1 MTRNPVVHALV
12 IVLPIGAA
20 GCATVPPDRGFD
32 RVQAAVEG
40 RIDAVPQWSLDRNAE
55 LIVQAHVDDLLA
67 SPLTPEAASEI
78 AILNSPRLRAAFA
91 RVGIASADL
100 IEAGL
105 LENPRLS
112 AAVGFPDRP
121 PSAAELDFGLTFN
134 ILRLLM
140 LPARKQIAGLQLDAA
155 TLDVADEVLRTR
167 ANAQVAFLELQGAEH
182 LASVL
187 REIALAAEA
196 SAEFAGRLREAG
208 NLSDL
213 ELANEQALYEEARL
227 AYARSLAEAAS
238 LRERLNAVLGLWGDR
253 IGWSIDDRLPE
264 LPLSEPEMA
273 DLESLAVRQR
283 FDLAATAKEV
293 ESLYAALGLQRKWR
307 YILAAD
313 AGFIAARDTDGQWV
327 FGPQLSIE
335 LPIFNQRQADIA
347 RLEAALRGAESRLEA
362 IAIDTRADVRRLLDR
377 LYALRYE
384 AEHFKE
390 TIVPLRQRITG
401 LTQEQYNFMLMD
413 TFDLLAAKRAE
424 SDAYRAYLTTIR
436 DYWITRAELERAV
449 GGGLPIGLEADEA
462 DADLPA
468 TPSPDQPADTQH
480 THEHGDL

>member
-1 MTRNPVVHALV
+1 MAF
-12 IVLPIGAA
+12 GAA
-20 GCATVPPDRGFD
+20 GCASVPPDRGFD
-32 RVQAAVEG
+32 RVQTVMEG
-40 RIDAVPQWSLDRNAE
+40 RIDAIPQWPMDHDAE
-55 LIVQAHVDDLLA
+55 RVVQARVDDLLA
-67 SPLTPEAASEI
+67 APLTPEAAGEI
-78 AILNSPRLRAAFA
+78 AILNNRRLRAAFA

-100 IEAGL
+100 IEAGI
-105 LENPRLS
+105 LENPSLS
-112 AAVGFPDRP
+112 SAIGFPDSP
-121 PSAAELDFGLTFN
+121 PSRTELDFGLTFN
-134 ILRLLM
+134 LLRLLM

-167 ANAQVAFLELQGAEH
+167 ADAQTAFLELQAAEH
-182 LASVL
+182 LTSVL

-196 SAEFAGRLREAG
+196 SAEFAHRLHQAG

-213 ELANEQALYEEARL
+213 DLANEQALYEEARL
-227 AYARSLAEAAS
+227 AYGRSLADAAS

-253 IGWSIDDRLPE
+253 TNWSIADRLPE
-264 LPLSEPEMA
+264 LPPSEPDMVE
-273 DLESLAVRQR
+273 LESLAVRQR

-327 FGPQLSIE
+327 FGPQLSVEI
-335 LPIFNQRQADIA
+335 PVFNQRQADIA

-362 IAIDTRADVRRLLDR
+362 IAIETRADVRRLLDR

-384 AEHFKE
+384 AEHYK
-390 TIVPLRQRITG
+390 TRVVPLRQRVTS

-424 SDAYRAYLTTIR
+424 SDSYRAYLAVIR

-449 GGGLPIGLEADEA
+449 GGRLPSS
-462 DADLPA
+462 DAKGS
-468 TPSPDQPADTQH
+468 PSSEEPPRRPEDAQH
-480 THEHGDL
+480 DHEHGGE

>member
-1 MTRNPVVHALV
+1 MAF
-12 IVLPIGAA
+12 GGA
-20 GCATVPPDRGFD
+20 GCASVPPDRGSD
-32 RVQAAVEG
+32 RVQTLVEG
-40 RIDAVPQWSLDRNAE
+40 RVEAVPRWPMDHDAE
-55 LIVQAHVDDLLA
+55 RVVQARVDDLLA
-67 SPLTPEAASEI
+67 APLTPEAVSEI
-78 AILNSPRLRAAFA
+78 AILNNRRLRAAFA

-105 LENPRLS
+105 LENPSLS
-112 AAVGFPDRP
+112 SAFGFPEGS
-121 PSAAELDFGLTFN
+121 PSVTELDFGLTFN

-155 TLDVADEVLRTR
+155 TLDVADAVLRTR
-167 ANAQVAFLELQGAEH
+167 ADAQTAFLELQAAEH
-182 LASVL
+182 LTSVL

-196 SAEFAGRLREAG
+196 SAEFARRLQEAG

-213 ELANEQALYEEARL
+213 DLANEQALYEEARL
-227 AYARSLAEAAS
+227 AYGRSLADAAS

-253 IGWSIDDRLPE
+253 TDWSIADRLPE
-264 LPLSEPEMA
+264 PPPSEPDMD

-313 AGFIAARDTDGQWV
+313 AGFNAARDTDGQWV
-327 FGPQLSIE
+327 FGPQLSVEI
-335 LPIFNQRQADIA
+335 PIFNRRQADIA

-362 IAIDTRADVRRLLDR
+362 SAIETRADVRRLLDR

-384 AEHFKE
+384 AEHYK
-390 TIVPLRQRITG
+390 TRVVPLRQRVTS

-424 SDAYRAYLTTIR
+424 SDAYRAYLAAIR

-449 GGGLPIGLEADEA
+449 GGRLPSSNGAG
-462 DADLPA
+462 DAEGSPSSVEPA
-468 TPSPDQPADTQH
+468 RRPEDAQH
-480 THEHGDL
+480 DPEHGGE